1 MEIFENEEELYHHG
15 IRGQKWGLRRYQ
27 NKDGSLTPAGRKRY
41 MTDANF
47 RAKYASNLPKT
58 KPEESAA
65 ERHARLKKSTD
76 ANELYKYKSEL
87 SNEELRDRIQRIQLE
102 QQLSTY
108 VKKEPTKIEKA
119 QKRIEDVTKKLN
131 KVNEFAKSPAGK
143 MIINKVKKEIGIETP
158 KINNDYQK
166 FLRDISSKTNEEVR
180 DMLSRL
186 KNERELEK
194 LLGNANNTDSN
205 NSGNPADRITPDQ
218 INRLRRLLDE
228 N

>member
-58 KPEESAA
+58 KKEETPA
-65 ERHARLKKSTD
+65 ERHERLKKTTD
-76 ANELYKYKSEL
+76 ANELYKHKSEL

-108 VKKEPTKIEKA
+108 VKREPTKLEKA
-119 QKRIEDVTKKLN
+119 QKKIDDINKTVNKLN
-131 KVNEFAKSPAGK
+131 DFANSKMGK
-143 MIINKVKKEIGIETP
+143 MLINKVKKEMGIET
-158 KINNDYQK
+158 KKTVDYQK
-166 FLRDISSKTNEEVR
+166 FIKDVGSKTNQEVK

-186 KNERELEK
+186 KNERELKK
-194 LLGNANNTDSN
+194 LLENANNTNSN
-205 NSGNPADRITPDQ
+205 NSGNPADTLTQDQ
-218 INRLRRLLDE
+218 IDRLLRLLEED
-228 N
+228 